1 MTRCVWT
8 PVASPSARADSAEG
22 AGIGLSLAR
31 ELAELQGGSL
41 RLVDHAGV
49 GAVFELSLPVGIEHL
64 AIGDI
69 TLEGG
74 TGEVLE
80 LPSQAA
86 TGRVLVVEDHGELRA
101 YLSARIGNEY
111 AVDAVADGHAAL
123 ERVRQGG
130 IDLVLSDIM
139 MPGMD
144 GLSLCRHLRADP
156 ALAALPVV
164 LLSAKGAGAKVEA
177 LAAGATIYLPKPVL
191 TSALMAALRRLLPPR
206 PAEVDDAPADPPSDV
221 APVPQAPPD
230 LSAPVDAPS
239 PSQGGLSVADRALL
253 ERIEG
258 IARAELHNTAFSAET
273 LAAKMAMS
281 PRSLQRCLNRL
292 VQKAPA
298 AYLQE
303 LRLELG
309 RNKLLD
315 GISVS
320 EAAAAVGMSPSYFSR
335 VYSAWY
341 GYRPSKESP
350 RIPN

>member
-1 MTRCVWT
+1 MVALGRASLGPIETRLRLVM
-8 PVASPSARADSAEG
+8 ASLEDSNSSDPAVQIARRNADRLRELVDQLFDAVRLDAGRLAVRARRLDSSTFLRDLIGRFAPIATARSLTLLLHDEHPAAEG

-86 TGRVLVVEDHGELRA
+86 TGRILVVEDHGELRA
-101 YLSARIGNEY
+101 YLSARIGSEY

-164 LLSAKGAGAKVEA
+164 LLSAKVEA

-206 PAEVDDAPADPPSDV
+206 PAEVDDAPADPPSEGRLV
-221 APVPQAPPD
+221 IRGVLSTPRKARAAKAPQAPFGWHP
-230 LSAPVDAPS
+230 APFPVAP
-239 PSQGGLSVADRALL
+239 L
-253 ERIEG
+253 
-258 IARAELHNTAFSAET
+258 ARS
-273 LAAKMAMS
+273 
-281 PRSLQRCLNRL
+281 
-292 VQKAPA
+292 
-298 AYLQE
+298 
-303 LRLELG
+303 G
-309 RNKLLD
+309 
-315 GISVS
+315 
-320 EAAAAVGMSPSYFSR
+320 
-335 VYSAWY
+335 
-341 GYRPSKESP
+341 
-350 RIPN
+350 